1 MTITKPCIALAAILF
16 TLPAVTAATPADAAP
31 SSRAQMAASGHPAK
45 PPGYRSARYRGGEG
59 STWRSGRD
67 SHGFQ
72 GSYGGC
78 RYVGNAGPGGFK
90 LDRVCR

>member
-1 MTITKPCIALAAILF
+1 MTITKSCLALAALLF
-16 TLPAVTAATPADAAP
+16 TMSAVVVPARTEAAP
-31 SSRAQMAASGHPAK
+31 SSRAQMAASGQPAK

-78 RYVGNAGPGGFK
+78 RYFGNAGPGGFK

>member
-1 MTITKPCIALAAILF
+1 MTIRTFGLALAAAL
-16 TLPAVTAATPADAAP
+16 LALSAPAIPGSAEAAP
-31 SSRAQMAASGHPAK
+31 SSRAHAAASGHSAK
-45 PPGYRSARYRGGEG
+45 PPGYRSARYRGGDG

-90 LDRVCR
+90 LDRACR

>member
-1 MTITKPCIALAAILF
+1 MTIRTSGLALAAALLALSASAIPG
-16 TLPAVTAATPADAAP
+16 PAEAAP
-31 SSRAQMAASGHPAK
+31 SSRAHAAASGHSAK